1 MFVAAKPDLAS
12 LKARVNEIDIDKIKT
27 IPVDLSKLSNVI
39 DNDVVKKIVF
49 DKLVGK
55 VSSIKVSSA
64 ILTNKILKKRLTMLI
79 KKYLVLV

>member
-1 MFVAAKPDLAS
+1 MFVAAKPDSAS

-27 IPVDLSKLSNVI
+27 IPADLSKLSNVI
-39 DNDVVKKIVF
+39 DNDVVKKTVF
-49 DKLVGK
+49 DKLVVK